1 MLECF
6 AWAILHGKPND
17 AKFWIELAGPAD
29 GGKTMLLTAIAKCLP
44 GLVKKVNI
52 SLFSTGESKK
62 SSGPNE
68 ALCEL
73 QGVRLAYGEE
83 PSHNIEL
90 DGGFLKDLCGGVE
103 MSTSRK
109 FGHQIRFET
118 TLYPVFISNNDTA
131 LPIKPNDAATR
142 AKRVGWRMMNKFAPA
157 GDASIDDVTVFPAEN
172 GLRELI
178 ANNYWIPMLRL
189 MHMLYHQVLTRGFN
203 KDATDYAIDFPVD
216 EEARGMDYWVSLF
229 EVYVPSKGEAGV
241 GMKDIYSLLSPKGLG
256 VMPENTFYAS
266 SFKNLL
272 HQKINAF
279 RAKERIAGSGGPR
292 YASPRSGSMRFYGV
306 RLPA

>member
-1 MLECF
+1 VLECL

-103 MSTSRK
+103 MSTSKK

-118 TLYPVFISNNDTA
+118 TFYSVL
-131 LPIKPNDAATR
+131 
-142 AKRVGWRMMNKFAPA
+142 MMNKFAPE

-189 MHMLYHQVLTRGFN
+189 MHMLYHQVLTHGFN
-203 KDATDYAIDFPVD
+203 KDATDNAIDFPVD

-229 EVYVPSKGEAGV
+229 EVYVPSRGEAGV

-256 VMPENTFYAS
+256 MMPESTFYAS

-272 HQKINAF
+272 HQKIKAF
-279 RAKERIAGSGGPR
+279 RATNGLPDQGTVPR
-292 YASPRSGSMRFYGV
+292 LASPRSGSMKFFGV